1 MPASPE
7 PGIRVSPGTF
17 DCSTSVTLL
26 TLDFP
31 TTSETLTVETAFPIA
46 RRRVS
51 PAVPVTTTALSAVA
65 LSLRERLTLAVPSA
79 ATENV
84 AAAG

>member
-1 MPASPE
+1 M
-7 PGIRVSPGTF
+7 
-17 DCSTSVTLL
+17 TLV

-51 PAVPVTTTALSAVA
+51 PAVPVTTTALRAVA
-65 LSLRERLTLAVPSA
+65 LSLSGRLTLALPSA
-79 ATENV
+79 ANENV
-84 AAAG
+84 AVPG